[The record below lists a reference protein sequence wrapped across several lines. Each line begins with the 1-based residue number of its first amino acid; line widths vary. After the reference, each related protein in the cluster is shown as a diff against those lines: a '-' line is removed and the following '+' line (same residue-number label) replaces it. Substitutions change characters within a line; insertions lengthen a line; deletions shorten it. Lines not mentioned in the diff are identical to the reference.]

1 MNTDTTNE
9 DEVAEPQEKK
19 ELNLSV
25 DVQEVSACERHVTV
39 SIPREDIERYFE
51 KEFDELVPKAEVP
64 GFRTGRAPRAL
75 VENKFRKQISD
86 QVKGSI
92 LMDSL
97 SQVGDTQ
104 DYSAISEPN
113 LDFDQVNIPDEGDMT
128 YEFDIEVR
136 PEFEMPE
143 WKGLKLERP
152 EHEFT
157 DEDIDKHIAKLSVQF
172 SDLAPVDDEVKAE
185 DYVICDIVAKHG
197 DTVISQEK
205 EQNIQVRPTLSF
217 ADATL
222 EGFDTLVVGA
232 RAGDK
237 VNASVEISEFAENEE
252 LQGETVDIEFE
263 ILDVKRVEDVATQD
277 VATKIGIESED
288 ELRKLIGNSMEEQL
302 KYAQRE
308 KIRDQI
314 SSSLTES
321 ANWELPPDLL
331 RRQSGR
337 ELDRSV
343 MEMRSSGFS
352 EDEIVAR
359 KNGLRKN
366 ILEKTERLLKE
377 HFILERIA
385 EEQTV
390 TDEPGDY
397 DQEIARIAVQRND
410 SPRRVRAR
418 LERTG
423 QMDALRNMIIERKV
437 IDLITDSAQFTAIP
451 YEMDKEAT
459 TSGVNFF
466 VAGRPKEQIPEAKY
480 EDAEAQPLPSSTS
493 KSDD

>member
-1 MNTDTTNE
+1 MNTDTTHE
-9 DEVAEPQEKK
+9 DEVADPPEKK

-39 SIPREDIERYFE
+39 TIPREDIERYFE

-97 SQVGDTQ
+97 TQVGETQ
-104 DYSAISEPN
+104 DYSAISEPS
-113 LDFDQVNIPDEGDMT
+113 LDFEQVNIPDDGDMT

-136 PEFEMPE
+136 PEFDMPE
-143 WKGLKLERP
+143 WEGLKMERP

-157 DEDIDKHIAKLSVQF
+157 DEDVDKHIAKLAVQF
-172 SDLAPVDDEVKAE
+172 SDLVPVDDAARAD
-185 DYVICDIVAKHG
+185 DYVICNIISKHG
-197 DTVISQEK
+197 EDVISEES
-205 EQNIQVRPTLSF
+205 EQSIQVRPTLSL

-222 EGFDTLVVGA
+222 EGFDKLMSGA
-232 RAGDK
+232 KSGDK
-237 VNASVEISEFAENEE
+237 VNASVTISEFADNES
-252 LQGETVDIEFE
+252 LQGESVDLEFE
-263 ILDVKRVEDVATQD
+263 VLDVKRVEDIPTEEVAS
-277 VATKIGIESED
+277 KIGIESEE
-288 ELRKLIGNSMEEQL
+288 ELRKLIQSSMEEQL

-308 KIRDQI
+308 KVRDQI
-314 SSSLTES
+314 STSLTES
-321 ANWELPPDLL
+321 ANWSLPPDLL

-352 EDEIVAR
+352 EDEIIAR

-385 EEQTV
+385 EEKTIE
-390 TDEPGDY
+390 DEPGDY
-397 DQEIARIAVQRND
+397 DLEIARIAVQRND

-437 IDLITDSAQFTAIP
+437 IDLITDSAQFTATP
-451 YEMDKEAT
+451 YEVDKEAT
-459 TSGVNFF
+459 TSGLNFF
-466 VAGRPKEQIPEAKY
+466 AAGSPKEMIPEAKY
-480 EDAEAQPLPSSTS
+480 EDGEAQPLPSTTS
-493 KSDD
+493 KADD

>member
-9 DEVAEPQEKK
+9 NEVADPQEKK

-86 QVKGSI
+86 QVKGTI

-97 SQVGDTQ
+97 SQISDTQ

-143 WKGLKLERP
+143 WKGLKMERP

-157 DEDIDKHIAKLSVQF
+157 DEDIDKHIVKLSAQF
-172 SDLAPVDDEVKAE
+172 ADLAPVDDVAQAA
-185 DYVICDIVAKHG
+185 DYVICNIVSKHGNDIVAE
-197 DTVISQEK
+197 EK
-205 EQNIQVRPTLSF
+205 EQSIQVRPIVSF

-222 EGFDTLVVGA
+222 EGFDKLVSGS
-232 RAGDK
+232 RSGDK
-237 VNASVEISEFAENEE
+237 VSASVEISEFADNEE
-252 LQGETVDIEFE
+252 LQGKTVDIEFE
-263 ILDVKRVEDVATQD
+263 ILDVKRIESVSTKDVAAK
-277 VATKIGIESED
+277 VGIESEE

-314 SSSLTES
+314 STSLTES

-337 ELDRSV
+337 ELDRAV

-352 EDEIVAR
+352 EDEIVSR
-359 KNGLRKN
+359 KNGLRK
-366 ILEKTERLLKE
+366 KHT
-377 HFILERIA
+377 
-385 EEQTV
+385 
-390 TDEPGDY
+390 
-397 DQEIARIAVQRND
+397 
-410 SPRRVRAR
+410 
-418 LERTG
+418 
-423 QMDALRNMIIERKV
+423 
-437 IDLITDSAQFTAIP
+437 
-451 YEMDKEAT
+451 
-459 TSGVNFF
+459 
-466 VAGRPKEQIPEAKY
+466 
-480 EDAEAQPLPSSTS
+480 
-493 KSDD
+493 

>member
-9 DEVAEPQEKK
+9 NEVADPQEKK

-64 GFRTGRAPRAL
+64 GFRAGRAPRAL

-86 QVKGSI
+86 QVKGTI

-97 SQVGDTQ
+97 SQISDTQ

-113 LDFDQVNIPDEGDMT
+113 LDFDQVNIPDDGDMT

-136 PEFEMPE
+136 PEFDMPE
-143 WKGLKLERP
+143 WKGLKMERP

-157 DEDIDKHIAKLSVQF
+157 DEDIDKHIVKLSAQF
-172 SDLAPVDDEVKAE
+172 ADLAPVDDVAQAA
-185 DYVICDIVAKHG
+185 DYVICNIVSKHGNDIVAE
-197 DTVISQEK
+197 EK
-205 EQNIQVRPTLSF
+205 EQSIQVRPNVSF

-222 EGFDTLVVGA
+222 EGFDKLVSGS
-232 RAGDK
+232 RSGDK
-237 VNASVEISEFAENEE
+237 VSASVEISEFADNEE
-252 LQGETVDIEFE
+252 LQGKTVDIELE
-263 ILDVKRVEDVATQD
+263 ILDVKRIESVSTKDVAAK
-277 VATKIGIESED
+277 VGIESEE

-314 SSSLTES
+314 STSLTES

-337 ELDRSV
+337 ELDRAV

-352 EDEIVAR
+352 EDEIVSR

-366 ILEKTERLLKE
+366 ILEKTERLLKV

-385 EEQTV
+385 EEKSV
-390 TDEPGDY
+390 EEEPGDY
-397 DQEIARIAVQRND
+397 DQEIARIAAQQND

-451 YEMDKEAT
+451 YEMDKEAE
-459 TSGVNFF
+459 TSGLNFF
-466 VAGRPKEQIPEAKY
+466 AAGRPKEQIPEAKY
-480 EDAEAQPLPSSTS
+480 DDAEAQPLPSSTS
-493 KSDD
+493 KADD